1 MSKDGEQIQRSKSD
15 PAQGGIEKIG
25 DWSAWHDEYE
35 NTDSELNARK
45 RAVQAQVA
53 KIVERCPPG
62 PVTVVSICGGQGREV
77 IGALETH
84 PRRADVRG
92 RIVELDVEN
101 AAFARAWAQKAQ
113 LGNLEVVTG
122 DASIND
128 SYAGL
133 PPVDLVVVS
142 GVFGHLSEA
151 DRLVTIKFLRQ
162 ICRQGG
168 CVVWTFFRRNE
179 EQTARLRGY
188 FTEQMFEEESFETLS
203 GEYAF
208 TIGRNRYAG
217 APTPFEPHAKIFT
230 FGSSRENREEAKA

>member
-1 MSKDGEQIQRSKSD
+1 MSKNGEQIQPPGSV
-15 PAQGGIEKIG
+15 PAQGGIERIG

-35 NTDSELNARK
+35 NAGSELNARK

-53 KIVERCPPG
+53 KIVEQRPPG
-62 PVTVVSICGGQGREV
+62 PVTIVSICGGQGREV

-92 RIVELDVEN
+92 RIVELDAEN
-101 AAFARAWAQKAQ
+101 AAFARAWAQEAQ
-113 LGNLEVVTG
+113 LGDLEVVTG
-122 DASIND
+122 DASIAD

-133 PPVDLVVVS
+133 PPVDLVVIS
-142 GVFGHLSEA
+142 GVFGHLSDA
-151 DRLVTIKFLRQ
+151 DRQRTVGFLRQ

-188 FTEQMFEEESFETLS
+188 FAGQMFDEEEFETLS

-208 TIGRNRYAG
+208 TIARNRYLG
-217 APTPFEPHAKIFT
+217 APALFEPHAKIFT
-230 FGSSRENREEAKA
+230 FGSSREKREETMA